1 MWLACLLLLAMV
13 PAWAADLP
21 QEVTDAAPP
30 AAEELEGKDF
40 SGGIAALLEQGTTL
54 LGEALRGN
62 LRGAVLILGVVL
74 LCGAADAVLRTPES
88 PMRRFLPMAGAAA
101 IAVLSLGSMK
111 SLLGLGTQTIEE
123 LDVFS
128 TSFPRR
134 CCRRWPP
141 LWPPE
146 GAPLPPERDRSSPCA
161 LPMPSLP
168 SSGDCCCL

>member
-1 MWLACLLLLAMV
+1 MCLLLLAMV

-54 LGEALRGN
+54 LGETLRGN

-88 PMRRFLPMAGAAA
+88 PMRRFLPMAGRRP
-101 IAVLSLGSMK
+101 L
-111 SLLGLGTQTIEE
+111 
-123 LDVFS
+123 
-128 TSFPRR
+128 R
-134 CCRRWPP
+134 CCRW
-141 LWPPE
+141 
-146 GAPLPPERDRSSPCA
+146 AA
-161 LPMPSLP
+161 
-168 SSGDCCCL
+168 